1 MNFQLTLY
9 ILKNI
14 PPMINDADN
23 VFNDIIII
31 AIDSTLINCLLLLKI
46 LFLLNCAFLVVDTF
60 LGPYIIHCLN

>member
-1 MNFQLTLY
+1 MNFQLTVY

-31 AIDSTLINCLLLLKI
+31 AIDSTLINCLLFTENFVFVKLP
-46 LFLLNCAFLVVDTF
+46 FLL
-60 LGPYIIHCLN
+60 